1 MKYELEVE
9 KRDRAGKGVARQL
22 RRQGKIPGVF
32 YGGGKSE
39 FVAMDHKIARNLVL
53 AQAGHAGL
61 LTVRIS
67 GAQERIAILQDHQI
81 DPITGA
87 ILHVDLF
94 EVSMKK
100 PIRVNVPVTV
110 IGEVP
115 VGVKEGG
122 ILHQPMRELHIECL
136 PAQIPDHIEINASEF
151 GIGDGVHVKEVETP
165 TGVKILDDE
174 DLMVVHVAMKMS
186 EAKLESLLAREVG
199 EGVAAP
205 VVTEEKAPAEG
216 AAAPAASAAPD
227 SKAKVAPESKA
238 KEGKK

>member
-9 KRDRAGKGVARQL
+9 KRDQAGKGVARQL
-22 RRQGKIPGVF
+22 RRQGKIPGVL

-39 FVAMDHKIARNLVL
+39 FVAMDHKTARNLVIS
-53 AQAGHAGL
+53 QVGHTGL

-67 GAQERIAILQDHQI
+67 GAQERIAVLQDHQI

-100 PIRVNVPVTV
+100 AIRVKVPVTV

-122 ILHQPMRELHIECL
+122 ILHQVLRELHIECL
-136 PAQIPDHIEINASEF
+136 PAQIPDHIEIDASGF
-151 GIGDGVHVKEVETP
+151 GIGDGVHVKEVAVP
-165 TGVKILDDE
+165 TGIKILDDE
-174 DLMVVHVAMKMS
+174 DLMVAHVATKMS
-186 EAKLESLLAREVG
+186 EAKLESLLAREAA
-199 EGVAAP
+199 EGVSP
-205 VVTEEKAPAEG
+205 VATAEKAAVEG
-216 AAAPAASAAPD
+216 AAAGGAVAASDKAKAAPD
-227 SKAKVAPESKA
+227 SKAK
-238 KEGKK
+238 EGKK